1 MVADSRYIAE
11 DAAALVAVDY
21 DIQPFVAD
29 VRKSASG
36 APVRREL
43 NSNVITTYKVSFGD
57 TDAAFAKAAHVFKQ
71 ELWQHRG
78 AAHSIEARGTIAE
91 IRSADGGIT
100 VHASTQKA
108 HDLQQTLTTLLDMDE
123 SLRVAAPDIGGGF
136 GAKLCVYSEDVAVVA
151 AAKLLNRSLKWIEDR
166 REYFTNAVHERDQYW
181 ALEIAVDGEA
191 RVLGIRGKL
200 LHDTGA
206 YTVQDPNIPYN
217 SASTMSG
224 PYAIPSLNID
234 VTIAMTN
241 KTPVSS
247 VRGAGYP
254 QASFA
259 MERLLDL
266 VSREMKLD
274 RAEVRRR
281 NLIPP
286 QKMPYQKPIKARSG
300 VTIQYDSG
308 DYPACQAEVLDGR
321 SAGTVS
327 ARGRQAARKAGRHL
341 GIGLSHGVKGTG
353 RGPFESGLVRISRT
367 GKITVFTGASAMGQG
382 LATAMAQIAASQLGV
397 PVEQIK
403 VVAGDTSGVSLG
415 LGGFASRQTVTAGSS
430 VHLAAKAVADK
441 AKKVASHMLEAAE
454 HDLELAGGEVRVV
467 GAPQL
472 NVKLAEIARILQG
485 APGYGFPPG
494 VDPGLEFERHAPHRS
509 ARLRQRLPRR
519 RGRGRHRDRR
529 GENPA
534 LCRAAGLRRADQSD
548 DGRGPGPRRR
558 RARHRQHV
566 LRMDGLRRRRPAG
579 DHVRTV
585 QRRQHLHDE
594 RHLRR
599 RLVPARHGDPELLP
613 GRCGV
618 QRRQRV
624 HERLLQHDERRR
636 GVVPVARGDREPG
649 QLRAGDGQQR
659 QPGLHQLLRDQQL
672 HDRRLDLHRRRRP
685 RLRRAS
691 SVTAA
696 RETSRRSSSSSPA
709 PGNLQLMGSVESNA
723 TGADQVDVTSPTV
736 LTANTWNHFALVVDR
751 SGGQQLRIH
760 VNGGRGD
767 DGGRHPVV
775 DEHHQLD
782 RSEHARSCP
791 RLVPGRS
798 SCRSTGASTRSGS
811 GTSPAPRRK
820 SPATMNTRARV
831 GDRARSPMVLQ
842 RGHRHDGRRFRG
854 WDHGNAHR
862 RDDLGDDAPPVRGKR
877 HLRVHER
884 RQRHD
889 VRDG

>member
-1 MVADSRYIAE
+1 MSPSLIGSRINRLEDEPLLRGEGRFVDDIALPDLLHVAFVRSPHPHALIKSIDRQMALDLPGVHAVLTLDDISKVMTNRRMVRISNSGMPLDKAWLYALANGEVCYVGEPVVLVIADSRYLAE

-21 DIQPFVAD
+21 DVQPFVAD

-36 APVRREL
+36 PPVRREL
-43 NSNVITTYKVSFGD
+43 NSNIITTYKVSFGD
-57 TDAAFAKAAHVFKQ
+57 TEAAFAKAAHVFKQ

-91 IRSADGGIT
+91 IRAADGGIT

-241 KTPVSS
+241 TTPVSS

-308 DYPACQAEVLDGR
+308 DYPACQAEALAAIGWDDFR
-321 SAGTVS
+321 T
-327 ARGRQAARKAGRHL
+327 RQEAARKTGRHL

-397 PVEQIK
+397 SVEQIK
-403 VVAGDTSGVSLG
+403 VVAGDTSVVSLG

-494 VDPGLEFERHAPHRS
+494 VDPGLESNVMHRTDPLAYANACHA
-509 ARLRQRLPRR
+509 AEVEVDVETGEVKILRYVALQDSGVLI
-519 RGRGRHRDRR
+519 
-529 GENPA
+529 NPMMVEGQV
-534 LCRAAGLRRADQSD
+534 LGGVVHGIGNTFYEWMGYDDAGQPVTTTFADY
-548 DGRGPGPRRR
+548 
-558 RARHRQHV
+558 
-566 LRMDGLRRRRPAG
+566 
-579 DHVRTV
+579 
-585 QRRQHLHDE
+585 
-594 RHLRR
+594 
-599 RLVPARHGDPELLP
+599 LLP
-613 GRCGV
+613 TATEVPMLETLYKETPSPLNPLGV
-618 QRRQRV
+618 KGVGEAGTIPAAAALISAVEDALTPFNVRIGHV
-624 HERLLQHDERRR
+624 PLSPMKLLEMIK
-636 GVVPVARGDREPG
+636 
-649 QLRAGDGQQR
+649 
-659 QPGLHQLLRDQQL
+659 
-672 HDRRLDLHRRRRP
+672 
-685 RLRRAS
+685 
-691 SVTAA
+691 AA
-696 RETSRRSSSSSPA
+696 R
-709 PGNLQLMGSVESNA
+709 
-723 TGADQVDVTSPTV
+723 
-736 LTANTWNHFALVVDR
+736 
-751 SGGQQLRIH
+751 
-760 VNGGRGD
+760 
-767 DGGRHPVV
+767 
-775 DEHHQLD
+775 
-782 RSEHARSCP
+782 
-791 RLVPGRS
+791 
-798 SCRSTGASTRSGS
+798 
-811 GTSPAPRRK
+811 
-820 SPATMNTRARV
+820 
-831 GDRARSPMVLQ
+831 
-842 RGHRHDGRRFRG
+842 
-854 WDHGNAHR
+854 
-862 RDDLGDDAPPVRGKR
+862 
-877 HLRVHER
+877 
-884 RQRHD
+884 
-889 VRDG
+889 